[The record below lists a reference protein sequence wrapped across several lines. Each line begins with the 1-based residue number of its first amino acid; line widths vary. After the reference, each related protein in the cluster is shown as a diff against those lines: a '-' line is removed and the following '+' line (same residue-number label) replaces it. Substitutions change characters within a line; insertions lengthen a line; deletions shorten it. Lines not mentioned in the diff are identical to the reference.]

1 MSSDR
6 LRPVMLLATMVTVGC
21 QTQANTPQA
30 LSGAPHPLA
39 AARHASSSSE
49 LYVSDDS
56 GTIYVFPIQNGLPGT
71 TPARTLAT
79 GMELLNVAVAPDGT
93 IFAAGQLKDAP
104 VVAVYAPGAQG
115 SDEPERVLNTP
126 GEAWSV
132 AVDPAGFLYAG
143 IPDVAVDIYA
153 PGAQGTDQPVAT
165 IPETRFVGG
174 LGIDTAGNL
183 YVAVYGTLTEYATPE
198 TDPTMI
204 RSTCF
209 AVKINP
215 NGVALNPQGTAFVAV
230 DGAEHFP
237 RHSYI
242 SPVASD
248 ETGCPF
254 QRRRIYANP
263 SFHNPIGVGEL
274 DGHLFVA
281 DPFYGNGHAAVVV
294 MDESQRGH
302 HAPLLILTNPGF
314 SHPRGVAIG
323 P

>member
-6 LRPVMLLATMVTVGC
+6 LRPVTLLATIVAVGC
-21 QTQANTPQA
+21 QTQANTPQT
-30 LSGAPHPLA
+30 LSGASRPLS
-39 AARHASSSSE
+39 AARHTSSSNE
-49 LYVSDDS
+49 LYVGDD
-56 GTIYVFPIQNGLPGT
+56 GGNIFVFPMQNGLPGT
-71 TPARTLAT
+71 TPARTLVT
-79 GMELLNVAVAPDGT
+79 GMELLNVAVALDGT
-93 IFAAGQLKDAP
+93 IYAAGSLKDAA

-132 AVDPAGFLYAG
+132 AVDAAGFVYAG

-153 PGAQGTDQPVAT
+153 PGAQGPDQPVAT
-165 IPETRFVGG
+165 IPETKFVGG
-174 LGIDTAGNL
+174 LGLDAAGNL
-183 YVAVYGTLTEYATPE
+183 YVAAFGTLTEYATPE
-198 TDPTMI
+198 TDPTMV

-230 DGAEHFP
+230 DGADHFA
-237 RHSYI
+237 RDSYI

-274 DGHLFVA
+274 DGNIFVA
-281 DPFYGNGHAAVVV
+281 DPYYGNGHSSVVV

-302 HAPLLILTNPGF
+302 HTPLFILTNPGF
-314 SHPRGVAIG
+314 THPRGVAIG

>member
-1 MSSDR
+1 MRSNR
-6 LRPVMLLATMVTVGC
+6 LRPALLLAATIAAGC
-21 QTQANTPQA
+21 QMQTNAAPT
-30 LSGAPHPLA
+30 LSATSQPLSA
-39 AARHASSSSE
+39 IKRTSPTNE
-49 LYVSDDS
+49 LFVGDGS
-56 GTIYVFPIQNGLPGT
+56 TIYVFPIENGLPAA
-71 TPARTLAT
+71 TPSRTLQT
-79 GMELLNVAVAPDGT
+79 DLGLLNIAVGADGT
-93 IFAAGQLKDAP
+93 IYAASESP
-104 VVAVYAPGAQG
+104 TEVAVYAPGAQG
-115 SDEPERVLNTP
+115 SDQPERVLDTSD
-126 GEAWSV
+126 AWSL
-132 AVDPAGFLYAG
+132 AVDGAGFLYAG
-143 IPDVAVDIYA
+143 IPDVGVEIYA
-153 PGAQGTDQPVAT
+153 PGAQGPDQPVAT

-174 LGIDTAGNL
+174 LGIDVAGNL
-183 YVAVYGTLTEYATPE
+183 YVADYGTLTEYATPE

-254 QRRRIYANP
+254 KRRRIYANP

-274 DGHLFVA
+274 DGHIFVA

-302 HAPLLILTNPGF
+302 HPPLFILTNPGF